1 MGEQAFREYYR
12 HLSDEQ
18 LSQILANKQDLVPEA
33 VNALQDEVQ
42 RRHLSEPEPV
52 RWTRSI
58 DSDERVESLQDYD
71 RYRNLVEQ
79 RRFARR
85 YVYIIAMAP
94 FVLGLIFGKARF
106 ENSIVFIVLTMAWAM
121 FFAAWGIVVN
131 TRFLAFKCP
140 QCMNRFG
147 SRQECFTCG
156 FPRSAKQEPNR
167 TVPSDL
173 PTTANHR
180 DPANP
185 ASS

>member
-18 LSQILANKQDLVPEA
+18 LSQILADKQDLVPEA

-42 RRHLSEPEPV
+42 SRNVALPEPT
-52 RWTRSI
+52 RWIRQA
-58 DSDERVESLQDYD
+58 DSDERVESLEDYNQ
-71 RYRNLVEQ
+71 YRKLVEQ

-106 ENSIVFIVLTMAWAM
+106 ENSIVFIVLTLGWALC
-121 FFAAWGIVVN
+121 FAVWGIVVN
-131 TRFLAFKCP
+131 TRFFAFKCP

-147 SRQECFTCG
+147 SRQECFSCG
-156 FPRSAKQEPNR
+156 FPRSAKREP
-167 TVPSDL
+167 
-173 PTTANHR
+173 
-180 DPANP
+180 
-185 ASS
+185 